1 MKNRFDAYVLG
12 DYLVVGEIGA
22 GGVASV
28 LLASKHGANDVR
40 NWTAIKRIHPHLA
53 ENDQA
58 IRCFLDEARVVSHVS
73 HENLAQLF
81 DLGED
86 GGTFWVATEY
96 VHGEPLREAMLAAE
110 RGAPRMSFAIAS
122 RVVAD
127 ACEGLHAAHEMRGKS
142 GLPMEVVH
150 RNATP
155 RNLFVTYEGTTKVV
169 DLGLAKVFG
178 RSPGVRGDTLGD
190 RIAYLAPEQVLGLAI
205 DRRVDIFA
213 LGVVLWELTTG
224 RHLFCMDSDLGTL
237 EKVLACRVLPPS
249 TLVEGYPPDL
259 EAIVLKALAKCLDER
274 FQTAREFSQALH
286 RFIEG
291 RGAPVGRGEVA
302 TYVRSIFADRIRKRE
317 GFLRR
322 ATDLVARALSNAE

>member
-1 MKNRFDAYVLG
+1 MKNRFDTYVLG

-40 NWTAIKRIHPHLA
+40 SWTAIKRIHPHLA
-53 ENDQA
+53 ENDQG

-110 RGAPRMSFAIAS
+110 RGAPRMGFALAS

-150 RNATP
+150 RDATP

-169 DLGLAKVFG
+169 DLGLNKVFRQLSG
-178 RSPGVRGDTLGD
+178 PHNGARRGK
-190 RIAYLAPEQVLGLAI
+190 IAYMAPEQVRGSPV
-205 DRRVDIFA
+205 DRRTDIFS
-213 LGVVLWELTTG
+213 LGVILWELTTG
-224 RHLFCMDSDLGTL
+224 RRLFYADSDLGTL

-259 EAIVLKALAKCLDER
+259 EAIVLKALAKGLDER

-322 ATDLVARALSNAE
+322 AADLVARALSNAK